1 METQDIQLL
10 KAYLLNLVIP
20 ATATEEQLK
29 FITKQAHNY
38 ILLNKKL
45 YRCNFDSYQHRLVL
59 NKSEAIE
66 ALYSIHLHP
75 LGGHLAYNN
84 TLNKI
89 AARYYWPAMN
99 KDVKKYV
106 EECPRCQRH
115 KRKSLNER
123 LHPVAVLHE
132 PFEQIALDV
141 KHVSTSRGGYRYLI
155 VAICY
160 ITKYVEARAV
170 KYQTA
175 AEIALFL
182 YEEIIC
188 RHGCPKL
195 CITDNGT
202 PMVSELVYQVC
213 LQFSMR
219 HNTISFYNSKANGLV
234 ERWNRTF
241 DMIMSRRS
249 LEEKH
254 DWHYYLP
261 SVLFAYR
268 SMKQATTKE
277 TPFYLLYGYQ
287 PKTPFD
293 SKKTQDSTTEI
304 EFDAMIK
311 QRVEKQIKTLQL
323 IRKNAL
329 KKIESSQK
337 AQKEAIDKK
346 LVQTKKLLKPGFAVG
361 DLVERYRDYKGT
373 NWAGKLEDRWEGL
386 YTVVEDLRKGNY
398 VIEGKNKDD
407 KIVKRIIHGN
417 KLKIYNVPDVAWRLN
432 EQYKRTKMEQLL
444 NSEKEKESS
453 SMTNSPDLTQGLQIQ
468 GLSRKT
474 DILSRLGPLNETL
487 PQEQSDKE
495 TVVSFEDYDSELLEP
510 KVILEEEQNF
520 QLNLLDVNV
529 LETCLLQD
537 EIKTDFA
544 EFETRVKIIETERS
558 RNEYLLRRIAQNF
571 VRICNMRSE
580 VPKTILEYQL
590 YANLRGATIGTMAG
604 TSCSTRK
611 SARTL
616 RLKNL
621 IKRLDP
627 YENWADQEKFRL

>member
-1 METQDIQLL
+1 MEAQDIQLL
-10 KAYLLNLVIP
+10 KAYLSNLVIP
-20 ATATEEQLK
+20 ESATIEQRKL
-29 FITKQAHNY
+29 IERQSHNY
-38 ILLNKKL
+38 TLLNKKL
-45 YRCNFDSYQHRLVL
+45 YRCNFETYQHRIVL

-66 ALYSIHLHP
+66 ALYIAHQHP

-89 AARYYWPAMN
+89 ASRYYWPEMN
-99 KDVKKYV
+99 KDVKRYV
-106 EECPRCQRH
+106 EECSRCQRH

-132 PFEQIALDV
+132 PFEQIAIDV

-160 ITKYVEARAV
+160 LTKYVEARAV

-202 PMVSELVYQVC
+202 PMISELVYQVC

-219 HNTISFYNSKANGLV
+219 HNTISFYNSQGNGLV
-234 ERWNRTF
+234 ERWNRTY

-249 LEEKH
+249 YEEKQ

-268 SMKQATTKE
+268 SMKQAATKE

-287 PKTPFD
+287 PRTPFD
-293 SKKTQDSTTEI
+293 SKKTQSVTTEL
-304 EFDAMIK
+304 EFDSMLK
-311 QRVEKQIKTLQL
+311 NRVEKQIKTLKL
-323 IRKNAL
+323 IRQNAL
-329 KKIESSQK
+329 KRIESSQR

-346 LVQTKKLLKPGFAVG
+346 LLQTKKQLKPGFVVG
-361 DLVERYRDYKGT
+361 DRVERYRDYKGT

-386 YTVVEDLRKGNY
+386 YTVIEDLKKGSY
-398 VIEGKNKDD
+398 VIEGQNKDG
-407 KIVKRIIHGN
+407 KIIKRIVHGN
-417 KLKIYNVPDVAWRLN
+417 KLKIYKMPDVAWKLDENYKKTTLN
-432 EQYKRTKMEQLL
+432 QLL
-444 NSEKEKESS
+444 PQNSIIQEF
-453 SMTNSPDLTQGLQIQ
+453 QGMKIQ
-468 GLSRKT
+468 GASQRN
-474 DILSRLGPLNETL
+474 IFSRLGPVPEV
-487 PQEQSDKE
+487 PSDEGDKE
-495 TVVSFEDYDSELLEP
+495 TVVSFGDSENNESDFVEPEALLSENQEFN
-510 KVILEEEQNF
+510 LNF
-520 QLNLLDVNV
+520 LDVDMV
-529 LETCLLQD
+529 EACLIQD
-537 EIKTDFA
+537 EIKTDFS
-544 EFETRVKIIETERS
+544 EFETRMKIIDAEKS
-558 RNEYLLRRIAQNF
+558 RNDVLMRRIARNL
-571 VRICNMRSE
+571 VKVCNKRTQIPRSA
-580 VPKTILEYQL
+580 LEYQL
-590 YANLRGATIGTMAG
+590 YANLRGATIGTMTG
-604 TSCSTRK
+604 FNCGTRK

-621 IKRLDP
+621 IKQMDP
-627 YENWADQEKFRL
+627 YENWSTLSIWEQQEKKV

>member
-1 METQDIQLL
+1 MEAQDIQLL
-10 KAYLLNLVIP
+10 KAYLSNLVIP
-20 ATATEEQLK
+20 ESATIEQRKL
-29 FITKQAHNY
+29 IERQSHNY
-38 ILLNKKL
+38 TLLNKKL
-45 YRCNFDSYQHRLVL
+45 YRCNFETYQHRIVL

-66 ALYSIHLHP
+66 ALYIAHQHP

-89 AARYYWPAMN
+89 ASRYYWPEMN
-99 KDVKKYV
+99 KDVKRYV
-106 EECPRCQRH
+106 EECSRCQRH

-132 PFEQIALDV
+132 PFEQIAIDV

-160 ITKYVEARAV
+160 LTKYVEARAV

-202 PMVSELVYQVC
+202 PMISELVYQVC

-219 HNTISFYNSKANGLV
+219 HNTISFYNSQGNGLV
-234 ERWNRTF
+234 ERWNRTY

-249 LEEKH
+249 YEEKQ

-268 SMKQATTKE
+268 SMKQAATKE

-287 PKTPFD
+287 PRTPFD
-293 SKKTQDSTTEI
+293 SKKTQSVTTEL
-304 EFDAMIK
+304 EFDSMLK
-311 QRVEKQIKTLQL
+311 NRVEKQIKTLKL
-323 IRKNAL
+323 IRQNAL
-329 KKIESSQK
+329 KRIESSQR

-346 LVQTKKLLKPGFAVG
+346 LLQTKKQLKPGFVVG
-361 DLVERYRDYKGT
+361 DRVERYRDYKGT

-386 YTVVEDLRKGNY
+386 YTVIEDLKKGSY
-398 VIEGKNKDD
+398 VIEGQNKDG
-407 KIVKRIIHGN
+407 KIIKRIVHGN
-417 KLKIYNVPDVAWRLN
+417 KLKIYKMPDVAWKLDENYKKTTLN
-432 EQYKRTKMEQLL
+432 QLL
-444 NSEKEKESS
+444 PQNSIIQEF
-453 SMTNSPDLTQGLQIQ
+453 QGMKIQ
-468 GLSRKT
+468 GASQRN
-474 DILSRLGPLNETL
+474 ILSRLGPVPEV
-487 PQEQSDKE
+487 PSDEGDKE
-495 TVVSFEDYDSELLEP
+495 TVVSFGDSENNESDFVEPEALLSENQEFN
-510 KVILEEEQNF
+510 LNF
-520 QLNLLDVNV
+520 LDVDMV
-529 LETCLLQD
+529 EACLIQD
-537 EIKTDFA
+537 EIKTDFS
-544 EFETRVKIIETERS
+544 EFETRMKIIDAEKS
-558 RNEYLLRRIAQNF
+558 RNDVLMRRIARNL
-571 VRICNMRSE
+571 VKVCNKRTQIPRSA
-580 VPKTILEYQL
+580 LEYQL
-590 YANLRGATIGTMAG
+590 YANLRGATIGTMTG
-604 TSCSTRK
+604 FNCGTRK

-621 IKRLDP
+621 IKQMDP
-627 YENWADQEKFRL
+627 YENWSTLSIWEQQEKKV